1 MERRSRALMVLCLS
15 ILPLST
21 PAARADLECAQ
32 PVVEKGEVR
41 SGVSLAHRF
50 SFVNRGSEAVEITD
64 VRPSCGCLTPKL
76 EYRRLL
82 PGETGELVLE
92 VNTLT
97 QPAGANS
104 WRVTIR
110 YTAGGVEKELPLY
123 VAARIVTEISVE
135 PPSLAIYTDKA
146 ITHDITIIDRRTEP
160 LIVRSVQASSPY
172 IVPHLGELHRND
184 AGHWVRSIQV
194 EVAADCP
201 YGNHAETLLVC
212 TSDATYPELTVPFTV
227 VKRPRQQVSAA
238 PSAVNLVEVHGQ
250 PLPSRI
256 VLLSAADDEEV
267 KIDRVECEDAAI
279 ECRWA
284 QGPGHRATLKIR
296 IDPSRRKG
304 DTLQSAVHVHL
315 SRPGQQTIM
324 IPVNCSPR

>member
-1 MERRSRALMVLCLS
+1 MGRRFRALIVLCFS

-41 SGVSLAHRF
+41 SGMSLSHSF
-50 SFVNRGSEAVEITD
+50 SFVNRGSETVEITD
-64 VRPSCGCLTPKL
+64 VRPSCGCLNPKL
-76 EYRRLL
+76 GYRRLL

-97 QPAGANS
+97 QPAGANN

-110 YTAGGVEKELPLY
+110 YNTGGVEKELPLY

-135 PPSLAIYTDKA
+135 PPSLAIYTDSSIK
-146 ITHDITIIDRRTEP
+146 HEITIIDRRTEP
-160 LIVRSVQASSPY
+160 FIVRSVQASSPY
-172 IVPHLGELHRND
+172 IGTHLGEMRRND

-194 EVAADCP
+194 AVAPDCP
-201 YGNHAETLLVC
+201 YGYHAETLLIC

-227 VKRPRQQVSAA
+227 VKRPRQQVSAS
-238 PSAVNLVEVHGQ
+238 PSSVALTEVRGQ

-279 ECRWA
+279 HCNWA

-296 IDPSRRKG
+296 IDRARLKD
-304 DTLQSAVHVHL
+304 DTLRSAVHVHL
-315 SRPGQQTIM
+315 SRPGQQTIT
-324 IPVNCSPR
+324 IPVSCSPR